1 MSTETIEEVK
11 ARISEL
17 DRRIVELQ
25 SARFTASMRLS
36 VLLAQA
42 AKASATPEPGKQ
54 LSTWFDEKYEPGVT
68 GFEREI

>member
-1 MSTETIEEVK
+1 
-11 ARISEL
+11 
-17 DRRIVELQ
+17 VELQ